1 MSFDVGRAAG
11 SVLGVRTGEDAA
23 GCDGSVERGADVTA
37 GDTTTGE
44 PADGC
49 EVTVVCGVDENDD
62 ACGAGSGDGA
72 AAAFTDG
79 AFWGAGWALGE
90 AASAVVGAP
99 SIKATAPIETMALR
113 PCMRLTLNLPLPPV
127 RRVPNAPLIRDGL
140 RVDTW
145 RGRYASFLCA
155 STDPAPPCHG
165 PRQQTD
171 EREPGQPDRNHLI
184 GAAADRPADA
194 DRAAAD
200 HRRSG
205 RLRSAAM

>member
-11 SVLGVRTGEDAA
+11 SVLGVRAGEDAA

-79 AFWGAGWALGE
+79 AFWGAGWVLGE
-90 AASAVVGAP
+90 AASAVVGPP

-113 PCMRLTLNLPLPPV
+113 PCMRLTLNLPLPP
-127 RRVPNAPLIRDGL
+127 G
-140 RVDTW
+140 
-145 RGRYASFLCA
+145 
-155 STDPAPPCHG
+155 PP
-165 PRQQTD
+165 
-171 EREPGQPDRNHLI
+171 
-184 GAAADRPADA
+184 RPE
-194 DRAAAD
+194 
-200 HRRSG
+200 
-205 RLRSAAM
+205 RSALYATAYVSIPGADDTPLSCALQPIRRHHATAPASRPTSANPANPIATT